1 MKVLKRANQK
11 NVRLDGTMYT
21 IKDVVKMLSNKQ
33 VVWFKDIY
41 NDEGSYKTMEFTYD
55 VDDVFELEKAIEDEQ
70 IRVFL
75 EGKDELKVVNIDGYY
90 YTILTTK
97 DGNMFYVT
105 L

>member
-11 NVRLDGTMYT
+11 NVGLDRTMYT
-21 IKDVVKMLSNKQ
+21 INDVVKMLSNKQ

-41 NDEGSYKTMEFTYD
+41 NDDGTYNTMEYTYD
-55 VDDVFELEKAIEDEQ
+55 VDDVFELKKAIKDEQ
-70 IRVFL
+70 IRIFL
-75 EGKDELKVVNIDGYY
+75 EGKDELKVVNIEGYY

-97 DGNMFYVT
+97 DGDMFYVT